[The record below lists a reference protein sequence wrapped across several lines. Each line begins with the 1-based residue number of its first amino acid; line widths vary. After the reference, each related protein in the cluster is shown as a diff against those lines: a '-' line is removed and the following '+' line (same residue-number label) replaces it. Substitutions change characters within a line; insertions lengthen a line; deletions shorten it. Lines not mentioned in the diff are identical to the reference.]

1 MRLAVLSV
9 VVLLLAAAPLFA
21 QAAPEPGVS
30 LTVYNN
36 DLGVVKDT
44 RQLTIGQPV
53 TELRFS
59 DVARRIDPTSVHF
72 KSLTDPNNTTVIEQ
86 NYEFDLVSADKLL
99 DKYVDRMISVITDDG
114 SKYSGRLLSYDNAQI
129 VLQGND
135 QLYMIQRPDNVRNIE
150 FSKLPEG
157 LLTRPTLVWRIKTAA
172 PGEHLAQVTYQTSG
186 MGWAA
191 DYNAIINDDDTRLD
205 LNGWVTLTNQSGA
218 AYRDAE
224 VKLIAGDVRTIQE
237 QRPQPTMRREAVM
250 LAEADAAAGFEQKA
264 FFEYHMYTLGR
275 KTTVNENQIKQIELL
290 TAANVPVTKRYVFEP
305 GGRYWHRRYGDKNE
319 YKVNVFVEFRNDKD
333 FFEYHM
339 YTLGRKT
346 TVNENQI
353 KQIELLTA
361 ANVPVTK
368 RYVFEP
374 GGRYWHRRYG
384 DKNEYKVNVFVEF
397 RNDKESN
404 LGMPLPKGKIR
415 VYKRDGDDLEFIGE
429 DRIDHTPKDE
439 QMKVYVGDAFDIVG
453 EKTIKEQKQGQRWRQ
468 QKIEIELRNHKDTP
482 VTIRVREHMGHGNWT
497 LSETSHAHTKPE
509 HNIAEF
515 DVVVDANGETTL
527 KYTVDYRW

>member
-319 YKVNVFVEFRNDKD
+319 YKVNVFVEFRNDK
-333 FFEYHM
+333 
-339 YTLGRKT
+339 
-346 TVNENQI
+346 
-353 KQIELLTA
+353 
-361 ANVPVTK
+361 
-368 RYVFEP
+368 
-374 GGRYWHRRYG
+374 
-384 DKNEYKVNVFVEF
+384 
-397 RNDKESN
+397 ESN